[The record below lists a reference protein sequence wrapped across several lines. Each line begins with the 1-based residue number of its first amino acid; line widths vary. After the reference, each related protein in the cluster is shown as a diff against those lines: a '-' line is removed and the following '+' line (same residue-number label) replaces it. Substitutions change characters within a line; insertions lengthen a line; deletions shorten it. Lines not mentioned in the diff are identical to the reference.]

1 MIQSFVPFFVK
12 STIFELLTLESETSM
27 AQVIKVYTTKPLP
40 SGAEL
45 ISRGDK
51 FFYAISRG
59 GKTVLCAV
67 TPCKTKFR
75 IESKKWYAQYRHSDG
90 TMKRRPAFTDK
101 LASLKLAE
109 DLERGRRLE
118 KWDCRVQPIPF
129 SKFRCPS

>member
-1 MIQSFVPFFVK
+1 MIQSFDPIPL
-12 STIFELLTLESETSM
+12 SSQQHFELPELESGTFM

-40 SGAEL
+40 AGAEI

-59 GKTVLCAV
+59 GKTVLCTV

-101 LASLKLAE
+101 RASLKLAE
-109 DLERGRRLE
+109 DLEARATRRKMGLPGST
-118 KWDCRVQPIPF
+118 DSIF
-129 SKFRCPS
+129 